1 MKKYFFFVI
10 SFFIFISATLFSQ
23 TELQN
28 TFFDSLQRQ
37 IDISL
42 YAAIE
47 IFTIDA
53 TVQELKKE
61 DTDNDGFLFYTD
73 TAFISGET
81 LSVYDI
87 INVNTRKSVRVI
99 LSSGTT
105 YLKTTKLK
113 IYNRIVYDQ
122 KVKDQFVNDLN
133 KVIYDIG
140 IR

>member
-61 DTDNDGFLFYTD
+61 DTDNDGFLFYSD
-73 TAFISGET
+73 TALISGET

-122 KVKDQFVNDLN
+122 KVKDQFINDLN